1 MSKAKEGIDV
11 ISTEA
16 EAKAVEA
23 ASKAEALAMQ
33 AITALFEAKGLPV
46 PTNLA
51 GAMQAVME
59 VTVTSIQKTAAQ
71 VEEKR
76 VVTAWEPIEEC
87 LMDFVRETLS
97 PMIDKAGLVLDT
109 RLIISPTETVDG
121 YECYRAAMKA
131 ARSVAKGYRGPRQG
145 SGKIV
150 MAGVSA
156 AVATLTAHD
165 GQHANWQEWCEAV
178 APKHQ
183 PVKGGTKEVEGET
196 VQLISWYATAREVIG
211 DAIGIRLTSL
221 SGLFTRVK

>member
-1 MSKAKEGIDV
+1 MSDKDV
-11 ISTEA
+11 KTT
-16 EAKAVEA
+16 
-23 ASKAEALAMQ
+23 AEALALAEAEALARQ
-33 AITALFEAKGLPV
+33 AIVALFKAKGLEV
-46 PTNLA
+46 PENLLANPMSVVETAVA
-51 GAMQAVME
+51 GAVS
-59 VTVTSIQKTAAQ
+59 TSVQ
-71 VEEKR
+71 VEKKR
-76 VVTAWEPIEEC
+76 VAAAWEPIEEC
-87 LMDFVRETLS
+87 LMGFVRETLS

-121 YECYRAAMKA
+121 YECYKASMKA

-150 MAGVSA
+150 MAGAA
-156 AVATLTAHD
+156 AVATNLTAAD
-165 GQHANWQEWCEAV
+165 GQHASWQEWCEAV

-196 VQLISWYATAREVIG
+196 VQLISWYATAREIIG

>member
-1 MSKAKEGIDV
+1 V
-11 ISTEA
+11 
-16 EAKAVEA
+16 
-23 ASKAEALAMQ
+23 
-33 AITALFEAKGLPV
+33 ALFKAKGLEV
-46 PTNLA
+46 PANLLANPMSVVETAVA
-51 GAMQAVME
+51 GAVS
-59 VTVTSIQKTAAQ
+59 TSVQ
-71 VEEKR
+71 VEKKR
-76 VVTAWEPIEEC
+76 VAAAWEPIEEC
-87 LMDFVRETLS
+87 LMGFVRETLS

-121 YECYRAAMKA
+121 YECYRASMKA
-131 ARSVAKGYRGPRQG
+131 ARSVAKGYYPRQG

-156 AVATLTAHD
+156 AVAKLTAAD
-165 GQHANWQEWCEAV
+165 GQYANWQEWCEAV